1 LVNFDYFIRIMEDY
15 GFILVTKDE
24 AKHMNLPNGSGMF
37 SDLFTKMELEI
48 KSNPN
53 VKANYR
59 DAIYMS
65 AEEKRI
71 SFMNRY
77 FVFKKVR
84 DVDAKKM
91 AVMITKDSEFQDKH
105 DEEEVK
111 ELEKTLDKI
120 NETEP
125 DVVEEEKEPVKK
137 TKRLV
142 LKKEASTQPPIA
154 TISKEKFSIVL
165 KK

>member
-53 VKANYR
+53 IKANYR

-91 AVMITKDSEFQDKH
+91 AVVITKEAEFQDKH

-125 DVVEEEKEPVKK
+125 TVDEEKEPVKK

-142 LKKEASTQPPIA
+142 LKKDAPTQPPMA